1 MKRYH
6 LMGTCHVDVAWH
18 GDEEQY
24 ANYLEQFTVIL
35 LDMLDQYP
43 DMTYMIEQAYHYRKL
58 KERRPDLI
66 ERLKKLIAEGRV
78 EVVGGMISTA
88 DSNMPCS
95 ESIVRNQLLGLRWF
109 EQEIGAKVETAW
121 LVDAFG
127 SHAQI
132 PQVFESFKMK
142 QMMST
147 RFGGDKHHDY
157 FIAEGLDGTKLLVAG
172 RDAFS
177 LNLPTPERSRI
188 FLDFVID
195 GTMIDALFDR
205 IRRTRLDGPIMVDV
219 YVEDETYPNRR
230 MMTQMYNLKKFA
242 EDNGDE
248 AVFSLPRDFF
258 NELRELNEELPVEF
272 ADLNPEFTGTYA
284 QRVEI
289 RLHNRRA
296 ETALLDA
303 EKWLALLGKPYGTK
317 FDDAWWDMGFVHFH
331 DVFTGSHP
339 ESVFLNVLDRL
350 DNAKALAD
358 ESLSEIFGSEEIT
371 PAIRTLCVT
380 NSLPYSRKEWIS
392 IPCQTPISVRD
403 SLRSV
408 PSYLSGGRLWFIAEV
423 DACASAIY
431 TLEPCEEGCIADSK
445 QDTVLENEFVVLTLD
460 SKNGVTLLEKKTGRT
475 LLNCA
480 KDLLVL
486 QGDTG
491 NFQIEQVETTEQHAW
506 ASPVWV
512 EREDAYSAV
521 ASGTF
526 ENKKGEIEATW
537 KIIFTVRPGDPM
549 IGFHVHA
556 DWKAVGQRLRVKLN
570 TTLTRACEGIYEV
583 PFGVVHRRP
592 YTPGFCRKGEWPAQR
607 FVAIE
612 DGEAGIALINDGVP
626 GVETLGGSMY
636 STILRAPVQVYSGMI
651 PDHSSQQHGEH
662 DFSFAIVAY
671 AGEWSQNDLLRMGQ
685 RWNTP
690 LRVYA
695 ACQNAEEIA
704 SLLAIDNPTIMLSA
718 VKEAIA
724 DENAMLLRLTESTGI
739 AQNCIVKSPGA
750 AHAYA
755 ANMLEEKLEEL
766 TVENGIIELTFK
778 PWEIRTVY
786 IERE

>member
-35 LDMLDQYP
+35 LDMLEQYP

-58 KERRPDLI
+58 KERRPDLV
-66 ERLKKLIAEGRV
+66 ERLKKHIAEGRI
-78 EVVGGMISTA
+78 EVVGGMISTP

-95 ESIVRNQLLGLRWF
+95 ESFIRNQLLGLRWF
-109 EQEIGAKVETAW
+109 EQEMGAKVETAW

-147 RFGGDKHHDY
+147 RFGGDKHHEY

-172 RDAFS
+172 RDTFS
-177 LNLPTPERSRI
+177 LNFPAPERRRV
-188 FLDFVID
+188 FFEFVTD
-195 GTMIDALFDR
+195 GAMMDALFER
-205 IRRTRLDGPIMVDV
+205 VRRTRLDGPIMLDV

-230 MMTQMYNLKKFA
+230 MMTQMHNLEKFA
-242 EDNGDE
+242 EENGDE
-248 AVFSLPRDFF
+248 AAISLPRNFF
-258 NELRELNEELPVEF
+258 NDLRQLNEEFPVEF

-289 RLHNRRA
+289 RLHNRRT

-303 EKWLALLGKPYGTK
+303 EKWLALHGKPYGTR
-317 FDDAWWDMGFVHFH
+317 FDDAWWDMSFVHFH

-339 ESVFLNVLDRL
+339 ESVFLSVLERL
-350 DNAKALAD
+350 DGAKALAD
-358 ESLSEIFGSEEIT
+358 NAMCELFGSAEIT
-371 PAIRTLCVT
+371 PDVRTLRVT
-380 NSLPYSRKEWIS
+380 NSLPYPRKEWA
-392 IPCQTPISVRD
+392 
-403 SLRSV
+403 SV
-408 PSYLSGGRLWFIAEV
+408 PWQAPITVRGSKGEVSSYLSGGRLWFIAEV
-423 DACASAIY
+423 DACAAAIY
-431 TLEPCEEGCIADSK
+431 TLEPCAEGCNVAFE
-445 QDTVLENEFVVLTLD
+445 QNTVLENEFAVLTLD
-460 SKNGVTLLEKKTGRT
+460 SSKGLTLLEKKSGRT

-491 NFQIEQVETTEQHAW
+491 NFQIEQIETTEQHAW
-506 ASPVWV
+506 ASPVCV
-512 EREDAYSAV
+512 ERVDAYSAT
-521 ASGTF
+521 ASGAF
-526 ENKKGEIEATW
+526 ENKMGETEATW
-537 KIIFTVRPGDPM
+537 KITFTLRPGDPM

-556 DWKAVGQRLRVKLN
+556 DWKAVGKRLRVKLN
-570 TTLTRACEGIYEV
+570 TTLTRAGEGIYEV
-583 PFGVVHRRP
+583 PFGVVRRRP
-592 YTPGFCRKGEWPAQR
+592 YTPGFSRKGEWPTQR

-636 STILRAPVQVYSGMI
+636 STILRAPVQVYAGMV
-651 PDHSSQQHGEH
+651 PDESSQQHGEH

-671 AGEWSQNDLLRMGQ
+671 AGEWHQNDLLRLGQ

-695 ACQNAEEIA
+695 ACQNAVDTA
-704 SLLAIDNPTIMLSA
+704 SLLAIDHPAILLSA

-724 DENAMLLRLTESTGI
+724 DENALLLRLTESTGT
-739 AQNCIVKSPGA
+739 AQKCSVRLPGA
-750 AHAYA
+750 VRAYA
-755 ANMLEEKLEEL
+755 ANMLEEKQEEL
-766 TVENGIIELTFK
+766 AVENGVIELSFK
-778 PWEIRTVY
+778 PWQIRTVY
-786 IERE
+786 VEKE